1 MSYRDES
8 MSSPRFAQSGQVHH
22 MTGDYGD
29 ELEDVSLH
37 SVVHGTVVD
46 AREGEIIV
54 QINGAKFEGK
64 VTQREIS
71 QLPEDLQQSLQ
82 EEGHSRDFFVQYM
95 PRQSKRDQD
104 QDELPFYTLTITGLW
119 RNEDWQLA
127 EKSLRSGDTFTTTP
141 VRSNKGGLLV
151 RFGQVEEGFIPLSH
165 LWNFPSSR
173 DPKEREEIL
182 REWVR
187 EGHELLVKV
196 IEVNR
201 DKHKLVLSNRLAEQ
215 ERNAE
220 VQRNRLATLKV
231 GDVVKG
237 TVRNIRDFGAFV
249 DIGGIEGLLHI
260 SEIDWDLVRHPSDH
274 FSEGDVLDVKILH
287 IDMEKNRIKL
297 SLKALTDTPWQSVES
312 RYKTGDIVWVDIT
325 KKKQF
330 GVFAKLEAG
339 VEGLIHIS
347 QIAPKSESDPL
358 STIQEGDRVEVEI
371 LRIDAANQ
379 RISLSR
385 ANVLGDYGA
394 PALEGSYFGDEE
406 EYDSFSYKEDY
417 NEDY

>member
-8 MSSPRFAQSGQVHH
+8 ISSPRYGQAGQSHH
-22 MTGDYGD
+22 LRGDYDD
-29 ELEDVSLH
+29 ELEDVRRH
-37 SVVHGTVVD
+37 AVVHGTVVE
-46 AREGEIIV
+46 AREREIIV
-54 QINGAKFEGK
+54 QINGAKYEGK
-64 VTQREIS
+64 VTQQELSR
-71 QLPEDLQQSLQ
+71 LPDDLQSTLR
-82 EEGHSRDFFVQYM
+82 EEGHSRDFFVQYT
-95 PRQSKRDQD
+95 PRQHDQKK
-104 QDELPFYTLTITGLW
+104 DETPYYILTITGLW
-119 RNEDWQLA
+119 RNEDWTMA
-127 EKSLRSGDTFTTTP
+127 ENALRTGDTFTAVP
-141 VRSNKGGLLV
+141 VKANKGGLLV
-151 RFGQVEEGFIPLSH
+151 RFGKIEEGFVPLSH

-182 REWVR
+182 WEWVR
-187 EGHELLVKV
+187 EARELLVKV

-201 DKHKLVLSNRLAEQ
+201 DKHKLVLSNRLAEKD
-215 ERNAE
+215 RNAE
-220 VQRNRLATLKV
+220 QQRSRLATLKT
-231 GDVVKG
+231 GDIVKG

-297 SLKALTDTPWQSVES
+297 SLKALTNTPWQSVES
-312 RYKTGDIVWVDIT
+312 NYRVGQVVWVDIT

-347 QIAPKSESDPL
+347 QIAPKSVSDPL

-385 ANVLGDYGA
+385 SKVLGDD
-394 PALEGSYFGDEE
+394 PFGTSATDSSFFSGEDD
-406 EYDSFSYKEDY
+406 YDSYSYNDDY
-417 NEDY
+417 NY